1 MCVVMKCAILNLS
14 LSVFIPEAFVMFY
27 TPTHDEEQT
36 VWFFVSVI
44 FATWLMSRAEAST
57 GSRGSSGCFVKLR
70 SRSRS
75 VEGLQGQRTQ
85 NSKTR
90 T

>member
-1 MCVVMKCAILNLS
+1 ML
-14 LSVFIPEAFVMFY
+14 IPEAFVMFY

-57 GSRGSSGCFVKLR
+57 GSRCSSGCFVKLSAR
-70 SRSRS
+70 SEKG
-75 VEGLQGQRTQ
+75 EG
-85 NSKTR
+85 
-90 T
+90 

>member
-1 MCVVMKCAILNLS
+1 MNCAILNLS
-14 LSVFIPEAFVMFY
+14 LCVLIPEAFVMFY

-57 GSRGSSGCFVKLR
+57 G
-70 SRSRS
+70 
-75 VEGLQGQRTQ
+75 
-85 NSKTR
+85 
-90 T
+90 